1 MPGSENTDPFVV
13 DDPFPDK
20 IRQLAETG
28 LLCCLQCS
36 NSCGIVD
43 YAARICPQCAGPLE
57 IIESKGAG
65 EIYSF
70 VVYHTK
76 YAPEMEPPYTT
87 IFVELEEGCRLSALL
102 EDDGSG
108 PPAIGDPVKFDRSQD
123 GKVWFRLSR
132 N

>member
-1 MPGSENTDPFVV
+1 MPRDESANSIAD
-13 DDPFPDK
+13 DDPFSGK

-43 YAARICPQCAGPLE
+43 YAARICPKCAGPLE
-57 IIESKGAG
+57 IVETKGAG

-76 YAPEMEPPYTT
+76 YAPELDPPYTT

-102 EDDGSG
+102 EDNGSG
-108 PPAIGDPVKFDRSQD
+108 PPSIGDPVKFQRSQN
-123 GKVWFRLSR
+123 GKIWFSL